1 MAQQTFTAVCFDMDG
16 VLIQSREVI
25 ERAWT
30 TVARQYGVSVD
41 QAFIDEHIHGRPGGY
56 TLKALFAEF
65 DEAQRVAIKR
75 EVDSIEQVSNCAL
88 VPGVATLISRLR
100 EHAVPLALVT
110 SSWRARVEH
119 VLQQHDLTSAFDS
132 IICRDDV
139 HRGKPAPDPYRLAAA
154 HLGRQSDEC
163 LVFEDSVSGVQ
174 SAVSSGA
181 LCIGIGD
188 DPTLTAHGAAGT
200 YADFTQLA
208 LALNGRGAHGY
219 ADGALY
225 ISEQPSRRFARP

>member
-25 ERAWT
+25 EHAWT
-30 TVARQYGVSVD
+30 TVAREYGVSVD
-41 QAFIDEHIHGRPGGY
+41 QDFIDEHIHGRLGGY
-56 TLKALFAEF
+56 TLKTLFAEF
-65 DEAQRVAIKR
+65 GEAQQVAIKR
-75 EVDSIEQVSNCAL
+75 EVDAIEQVTNCAL
-88 VPGVATLISRLR
+88 VPGVAALIARLR

-110 SSWRARVEH
+110 SSWRARVDH
-119 VLQQHDLTSAFDS
+119 VLQQHDLMSAFDS

-139 HRGKPAPDPYRLAAA
+139 RSGKPAPDPYRLAAA
-154 HLGRQSDEC
+154 QLGRQSDEC

-188 DPTLTAHGAAGT
+188 DPTLTAHGAAGV
-200 YADFTQLA
+200 YADFTRLA
-208 LALNGRGAHGY
+208 LRLDGRGAHGY
-219 ADGALY
+219 ADGALF
-225 ISEQPSRRFARP
+225 INAHPTQRFARS